1 MGEAPKPSFRE
12 ARRRYQ
18 RLYWPAII
26 IYSVLCFAGPML
38 MKSIDHP
45 AKWMLAALAVANT
58 IPIAAIFW
66 VLGRWL
72 RETDEYTRKR
82 QVEAMLAGA
91 AVTFTFAG
99 LWGFLELYDV
109 VPHLFV
115 LLLWPLFFFSYGS
128 LYCLRC
134 ALDPRADATS
144 EPGSRAGVQ

>member
-1 MGEAPKPSFRE
+1 MGEAQRPTFRE

-26 IYSVLCFAGPML
+26 LYSVLCFAGPML

-45 AKWMLAALAVANT
+45 AKWMWAMLSVINTAPIIAV
-58 IPIAAIFW
+58 FL

-72 RETDEYTRKR
+72 RETDEYTRKK

-91 AVTFTFAG
+91 AVTFSFSA
-99 LWGFLELYDV
+99 LWGFLELYEV

-115 LLLWPLFFFSYGS
+115 LMLWPIFFFCYGS

-134 ALDPRADATS
+134 VLDRRASVSPDSPSGA
-144 EPGSRAGVQ
+144 SR

>member
-1 MGEAPKPSFRE
+1 MGDAQKPTFRE
-12 ARRRYQ
+12 AQRRYQ

-26 IYSVLCFAGPML
+26 LYSVLCFAGPML
-38 MKSIDHP
+38 MKTIDHP
-45 AKWMLAALAVANT
+45 AKWMWAALAIVNT

-72 RETDEYTRKR
+72 RETDEYTRKK

-91 AVTFTFAG
+91 AVTFTFTA

-115 LLLWPLFFFSYGS
+115 LMLWPIFFLSYGG

-134 ALDPRADATS
+134 VLDRRAS
-144 EPGSRAGVQ
+144 VSRDSASGASV